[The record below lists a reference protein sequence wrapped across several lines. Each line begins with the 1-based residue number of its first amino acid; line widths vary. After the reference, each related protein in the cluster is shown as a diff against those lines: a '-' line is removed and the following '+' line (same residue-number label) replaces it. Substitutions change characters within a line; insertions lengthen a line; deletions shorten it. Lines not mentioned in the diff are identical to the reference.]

1 MPDEVRRRII
11 RNRERQAHLAG
22 NDSDN
27 DREDGNIAATT
38 TTMNPHLALAI
49 HDLPTEIN
57 LDTMDSTIRETFA
70 DAYAVPYSA
79 HNSDVDHQPSP
90 PSPTLTASTLSAAG
104 TPTKKKNKKKK
115 KKKSATV
122 EEVQA
127 AMRDLSLKEE
137 DEAEYSM

>member
-1 MPDEVRRRII
+1 
-11 RNRERQAHLAG
+11 
-22 NDSDN
+22 
-27 DREDGNIAATT
+27 
-38 TTMNPHLALAI
+38 
-49 HDLPTEIN
+49 
-57 LDTMDSTIRETFA
+57 
-70 DAYAVPYSA
+70 
-79 HNSDVDHQPSP
+79 
-90 PSPTLTASTLSAAG
+90 LSAAG

>member
-1 MPDEVRRRII
+1 
-11 RNRERQAHLAG
+11 
-22 NDSDN
+22 
-27 DREDGNIAATT
+27 
-38 TTMNPHLALAI
+38 MNPRLALAI

-79 HNSDVDHQPSP
+79 HNSDVDHQLSP
-90 PSPTLTASTLSAAG
+90 PSPTLTTSTLSAAG
-104 TPTKKKNKKKK
+104 TPTKKKNKKR
-115 KKKSATV
+115 KKKSAT

-137 DEAEYSM
+137 DEAEYLM